1 GVRAHRCRGRDRR
14 ERRRQSCRQ
23 TRYLEPDLRHADLG
37 CRQGEERHRD
47 EAQHE
52 PGLCW
57 HRERAVLRRQHAH
70 AVRRCA
76 QVAHGA
82 RPAGEGG
89 GVATASMAPV
99 RATRPAGRAARGR
112 RVESGGRTG
121 YLLRELMLRPHP
133 TDSLAAQSAVR
144 LQGVARRF
152 GDRWVLRGVDL
163 DIAPGEVVALTGR
176 NGSGKTTLLRIIATL
191 LRPTRGAA
199 TVFGH
204 DTVREP
210 DPIRARVGFLGHRA
224 GLYDHLTAAENLIFS
239 LRMAGRVADPAAV
252 GAALA
257 RVRLTDARDERVRG
271 FSAGMQRRLGLAR
284 LLLRPPSVLLLDEP
298 YASFDSDGVDLVNE
312 FASE

>member
-1 GVRAHRCRGRDRR
+1 
-14 ERRRQSCRQ
+14 
-23 TRYLEPDLRHADLG
+23 
-37 CRQGEERHRD
+37 
-47 EAQHE
+47 
-52 PGLCW
+52 
-57 HRERAVLRRQHAH
+57 
-70 AVRRCA
+70 
-76 QVAHGA
+76 
-82 RPAGEGG
+82 
-89 GVATASMAPV
+89 
-99 RATRPAGRAARGR
+99 
-112 RVESGGRTG
+112 
-121 YLLRELMLRPHP
+121 MLRPHP

-257 RVRLTDARDERVRG
+257 RVRLTEARDERVRG

-312 FASE
+312 FASEVAASGGVVLLATHDMTRALDLMTRQVHVEDGLLMECETRAPTRLGVVT